1 VSALARTL
9 VHRTSEKA
17 YVPGTFA
24 GVDEMLG
31 IGRALAEAGHG
42 VFEIITDVTG
52 PDADL
57 QWLAHLTI
65 ETGRPITLAA
75 LISGRSGMRMG
86 EVLELIRRTNAAA
99 VGWCRRL
106 RRGPRPR

>member
-1 VSALARTL
+1 LHVLWCIARARKL
-9 VHRTSEKA
+9 RF
-17 YVPGTFA
+17 PGPSR

-57 QWLAHLTI
+57 QWLADLTI
-65 ETGRPITLAA
+65 ETGRPISLAA

-86 EVLELIRRTNAAA
+86 EVLELIRRA